1 MIAPPLARIS
11 WENANRDQLV
21 AELTVIRARLRAHA
35 HAHAHAAA
43 PDEDAADFPSLG
55 GVPELGEA
63 EAALDAAL
71 TVMATDSALDQLCA
85 GFGLTPFE
93 RSVLLL
99 AAGPELVAD
108 IAKDLFVA
116 AGTPRATFGI
126 GLAAL
131 PDAHWSAITPAGPLR
146 RWNLVELL
154 DPASPTRS
162 PLMID
167 ERVLHHLVGA
177 GHLDA
182 GLAVLARPVPTPDW
196 LPDSLAATAHTVV
209 TAWSQDRTVL
219 LHGPQ
224 SDNMRAVAAM
234 AADAAGLG
242 LLEIGAADLP
252 SDPGA
257 RDRTLRLMERE
268 TVLAGRAWAIDV
280 DGGPSEDVAARSR
293 ALAGLEAP
301 LVLLA
306 GSSEQPRWGDVMP
319 ISVDRLDVG
328 ARREVLDFALRRAGV
343 PPSNNASA
351 DRDVAAG
358 IFDLS
363 VRDAIAAAIDV
374 SSGASLWAACRGQVR
389 RSFDGLAAVRSP
401 RVGWDDLVL
410 PPTQLEQLRALVAAA
425 RHRSVVLDDWGFAA
439 RTSRGLGTTAL
450 FAGPSGTG
458 KTLAAEVIAHELGV
472 DLVHVDLSAVV
483 SKYIGETEKQLRRLF
498 DAAENGGVLLLFDE
512 ADTLFGKRTEV
523 RDSHDRYANLE
534 VGYLLQRMESFRG
547 LAILTTN
554 ARSVLDQAFLRRIQ
568 TIVTFPY
575 PDRAAREAVWRGAFP
590 PGVPLAD
597 VDPTALAEIDLPGGG
612 IAAAALTAAY
622 LGAWEGAVTSAHLE
636 AATRW
641 ELSKSSRVQMIRPF
655 VGARK

>member
-1 MIAPPLARIS
+1 MTTSRPERVT
-11 WENANRDQLV
+11 WETANRDLLV
-21 AELTVIRARLRAHA
+21 AELTVTRARLRAHA
-35 HAHAHAAA
+35 RAPAPQDGAA
-43 PDEDAADFPSLG
+43 DAASDAFPD
-55 GVPELGEA
+55 GVPALADAESALGAARVTLPA
-63 EAALDAAL
+63 E
-71 TVMATDSALDQLCA
+71 SALDQLCA
-85 GFGLTPFE
+85 GFGLTSFE

-108 IAKDLFVA
+108 VAGDLMA
-116 AGTPRATFGI
+116 AGGASRATFGLA
-126 GLAAL
+126 LAAL

-154 DPASPTRS
+154 DPVSPTRS

-182 GLAVLARPVPTPDW
+182 GLAALTRPVSAPEW
-196 LPDSLAATAHTVV
+196 LPDTLGRVAHTVV
-209 TAWSQDRTVL
+209 TAWGQGWPVL

-224 SDNMRAVAAM
+224 PDNVRAVAAL

-242 LLEIGAADLP
+242 LLEIGVTDLP

-257 RDRTLRLMERE
+257 RDRMLRLMERE

-280 DGGPSEDVAARSR
+280 EGGTVEDVAARSR
-293 ALAGLEAP
+293 ALAGLDAP
-301 LVLLA
+301 VVLLA
-306 GSSEQPRWGDVMP
+306 GAGELPRWSDLMP
-319 ISVDRLDVG
+319 IAVDRLDVR
-328 ARREVLDFALRRAGV
+328 ARRELLGVALRRVGGAAADI
-343 PPSNNASA
+343 PPAE
-351 DRDVAAG
+351 RDVAAG
-358 IFDLS
+358 VFDLT
-363 VRDAIAAAIDV
+363 VRGAAAAAVEV
-374 SSGASLWAACRGQVR
+374 STGIGLWSACLRQVR
-389 RSFDGLAAVRSP
+389 CSFDGLAAVRSP
-401 RVGWDDLVL
+401 RAGWEDLVL
-410 PPTQLEQLRALVAAA
+410 PSAQLEQLRALVAAA
-425 RHRSVVLDDWGFAA
+425 RHRAIVLDDWGFAD
-439 RTSRGLGTTAL
+439 RNSRGLGTTAL

-472 DLVHVDLSAVV
+472 DLVQVDLSAVM

-498 DAAENGGVLLLFDE
+498 DAAENGGVVLLFDE

-575 PDRAAREAVWRGAFP
+575 PDRAAREAVWHRAFP
-590 PGVPLAD
+590 PGVPLGD
-597 VDPTALAEIDLPGGG
+597 VDPAALAEIDLPGGG
-612 IAAAALTAAY
+612 IAASAVVAAY
-622 LGAWEGAVTSAHLE
+622 LAAEDDGGPVTAKHIA

-641 ELSKSSRVQMIRPF
+641 ELGKTSRVQVSRPL
-655 VGARK
+655 GW